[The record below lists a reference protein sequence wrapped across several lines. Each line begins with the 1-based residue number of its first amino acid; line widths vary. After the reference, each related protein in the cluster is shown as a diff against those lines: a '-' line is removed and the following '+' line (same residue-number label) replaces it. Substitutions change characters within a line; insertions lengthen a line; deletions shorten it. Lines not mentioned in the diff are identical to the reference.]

1 MDRFVEDY
9 HKRRLTDRF
18 DILTAINILKSQGY
32 QDDELIREIIRV
44 FYVDLDTYQEVLE
57 QARAA

>member
-1 MDRFVEDY
+1 MERFLED
-9 HKRRLTDRF
+9 HQKRRLTDRF

-32 QDDELIREIIRV
+32 DDDELIREIIRV
-44 FYVDLDTYQEVLE
+44 FYVDLDTYEEVLK